1 MWLVVMCVLTS
12 HHITLH
18 GIMSHHVTSHQYT
31 VYTIYYH
38 FNHRCRLFFFFSL
51 SVNPF
56 IDSIIR
62 MYIRTFDNFNFKIQL
77 TIYKQFPLPFILLPS
92 LSFPTYF
99 PSFLLCFHF
108 ISSIFLTPSLPTHS
122 KILALLLISSN
133 NTNKT

>member
-12 HHITLH
+12 HHIIWH
-18 GIMSHHVTSHQYT
+18 GIMSRHVTSHQYT

-51 SVNPF
+51 SVNSF

-62 MYIRTFDNFNFKIQL
+62 MCIRTFDNFNFKIQL

-92 LSFPTYF
+92 LSFPFQPTF
-99 PSFLLCFHF
+99 LPSFFASTLFH
-108 ISSIFLTPSLPTHS
+108 PSFS
-122 KILALLLISSN
+122 LLLYPHIQ
-133 NTNKT
+133 KF